1 MRMLLT
7 TTEGDA
13 AGAGTLAD
21 AVPDFAWST
30 FAPELLL
37 AAVVMV
43 LLVLL
48 VVERGRVL
56 VAGALGSLFVAVG
69 VALAL
74 LESPEVSPGVTVGG
88 GGPLVGGVVIAVG
101 VAIIAVPVA
110 LEHVPRLIGS
120 WIAGIATLGALV
132 LTGWQASA
140 VLWRTGEGAAAVFGG
155 TAVAVPF
162 VTAGGSVA
170 MDGIALFTRLTV
182 LVTTLLVILLSTDYL
197 RSRNIARAEFEPLLL
212 LTAIGMSVLGAA
224 NDAIT
229 LFVALELL
237 SIALYVLC
245 GLARRDRRSQ
255 EAAIKYFV
263 MGAVASAL
271 LLYGLALLY
280 VATGTLDIPAI
291 GARLQFAGTDVTIAT
306 FGMALVTIGVGFKVA
321 AVPFHLWT
329 PDVYQG
335 APTNVTAMMAAGT
348 KAAAFAMLLRLY
360 LVSFEPL
367 SDLWVPVVAVLAAAT
382 MLYGALGALVQQDVK
397 RILAYS
403 SIAHAG
409 YALIGVVAGG
419 DAGVSSTLWY
429 LLTYAVTTIAAFAVV
444 IAVERQRRGEVTLA
458 TLRGLG
464 RTSPLL
470 SGVLSVALLSL
481 AGIPPTAGFAG
492 KLAVFQAGVG
502 AGFDWLVVVGVLS
515 SVIAAF
521 FYLRIMGAMF
531 LEEPQPTDAEPPLP
545 AGLNLG
551 MSVAVSAVV
560 VLGVVPTLLD
570 VAQRAAAIAQ

>member
-1 MRMLLT
+1 VTTLAVT
-7 TTEGDA
+7 TTIAEVGSP
-13 AGAGTLAD
+13 
-21 AVPDFAWST
+21 PDFAWST

-37 AAVVMV
+37 AAAVMV
-43 LLVLL
+43 MLLLL
-48 VVERGRVL
+48 VVERTRAALGVL
-56 VAGALGSLFVAVG
+56 LGSLVIATG

-74 LESPEVSPGVTVGG
+74 QDGLSPVVGG
-88 GGPLVGGVVIAVG
+88 TVIAFG
-101 VAIIAVPVA
+101 IAVAAIPIA
-110 LEHVPRLIGS
+110 LAHVPRLIGT
-120 WIAGIATLGALV
+120 WVAGAATLAALV
-132 LTGWQASA
+132 LTGWQATA
-140 VLWRTGEGAAAVFGG
+140 VLFRGAGAAEVLGG
-155 TAVAVPF
+155 TVRGVPL

-170 MDGIALFTRLTV
+170 LDGIALLTRVTV
-182 LVTTLLVILLSTDYL
+182 LVTVLLVLLLSSDYL
-197 RSRNIARAEFEPLLL
+197 RRRNIARAEFEPLVL
-212 LTAIGMSVLGAA
+212 LTAIGMTVLGAA

-237 SIALYVLC
+237 SIALYVLS
-245 GLARRDRRSQ
+245 GLARRDRHSQ
-255 EAAIKYFV
+255 EAALKYFV

-280 VATGTLDIPAI
+280 VATGSLDLPVI
-291 GARLQFAGTDVTIAT
+291 GARLELAQTDVTIAT

-321 AVPFHLWT
+321 AVPFQLWT

-335 APTNVTAMMAAGT
+335 APTNVTALMAAGT
-348 KAAAFAMLLRLY
+348 KAAAFALLLRLY
-360 LVSFEPL
+360 LVTFAPL
-367 SDLWVPVVAVLAAAT
+367 ADLWLPVVAVLAAGT
-382 MLYGALGALVQQDVK
+382 MLYGALGALVQVDVK

-409 YALIGVVAGG
+409 YALIGVVSRG
-419 DAGVSSTLWY
+419 DDGVSSTLWY

-444 IAVERQRRGEVTLA
+444 IAVERQREGDVTLS

-470 SGVLSVALLSL
+470 AGVLTVALLSL

-492 KLAVFQAGVG
+492 KLAVFRAGVG
-502 AGFDWLVVVGVLS
+502 SGFDWLVLVGVLS

-531 LEEPQPTDAEPPLP
+531 LEEPEEGAVEPPLP

-551 MSVAVSAVV
+551 MSVAVAAVV
-560 VLGVVPTLLD
+560 VLGVVPTVLD
-570 VAQRAAAIAQ
+570 VAQRATTIAGALP